1 MNHGQIPVTGTSD
14 SHKRPSRLTT
24 VALVLALA
32 GVILLGYAV
41 MLIELWWKID
51 EATTTAQPA
60 AYRPADKGSQKT
72 R

>member
-1 MNHGQIPVTGTSD
+1 MNHGQKPVTGTSD
-14 SHKRPSRLTT
+14 SHKPRSRSMT

-32 GVILLGYAV
+32 GAFLGYAV

-51 EATTTAQPA
+51 EATTTTQAA
-60 AYRPADKGSQKT
+60 AYRPADKGSQTT